1 MPYYQYRCNNCG
13 HEFEQ
18 RQRMSD
24 DPLTVCP
31 ICEGHIRRIV
41 NSVGVVFKGSGF
53 YVNDA
58 RSTNGSKNGAAKTTE
73 SSSSTASENTTTE
86 KTSAPSTSKETAAT
100 ATSE

>member
-1 MPYYQYRCNNCG
+1 
-13 HEFEQ
+13 
-18 RQRMSD
+18 MSD

-58 RSTNGSKNGAAKTTE
+58 RSTNGSKNGAAKSTE
-73 SSSSTASENTTTE
+73 SSSSTASQNTTTE
-86 KTSAPSTSKETAAT
+86 KTPAPSTSKETAAT